1 MKNAQVVITLFFHFS
16 PLFCLKKDLPE
27 LFKKDADIFA
37 MAGLKLSETVY
48 GKGSRQWKF
57 WEEGWE
63 NILQELMDTS
73 SKEIMRN
80 LLKCL

>member
-1 MKNAQVVITLFFHFS
+1 
-16 PLFCLKKDLPE
+16 
-27 LFKKDADIFA
+27 

-63 NILQELMDTS
+63 NILQQLMDTNS

-80 LLKCL
+80 LFRCL

>member
-1 MKNAQVVITLFFHFS
+1 MVITLFFHFS
-16 PLFCLKKDLPE
+16 PLFCLIKDLPE

-63 NILQELMDTS
+63 NILQQLMDTNS
-73 SKEIMRN
+73 NKEIMRN
-80 LLKCL
+80 LFKCL